1 LSEIQHS
8 RQYNTKV
15 YIALLNVLDLVSQLS
30 DFRCVL
36 SSIATVSISG
46 TLDRKLAAIA
56 DAGYGGVEIFESDL
70 LGFDGTAADVGR
82 MIADFGLVC
91 TCYQPF
97 RDFEGLAGDLRARA
111 FARAEAK
118 FDVMQSIG
126 AELMLVCSS
135 VHREASGDFDRLVDD
150 FRLLGERAGRRGLRV
165 GYEALAW
172 GRHVNDHRRAWDIVR
187 RADHPAIG
195 IILDSF
201 HSLARKIPIESI
213 DDIAPEKIFLMQ
225 IADAPEMPM
234 DYLYWSRHFRC
245 LPYQGD
251 FPVAAYVAAAVR
263 RGYKGPLSLEIF
275 NDRFREWSASQVAV
289 DGLRSLT
296 MLQDHAGVSKPLPAR
311 VQILGID
318 FVEFAVH
325 SSEAPGL
332 ARLLS
337 GLGFERVGEHRS
349 KDVSLWRQGDVHLVI
364 NRDAVGWAH
373 AHWQIHGAAVC
384 AIALRVNNT
393 HAALARA
400 AALNMETF
408 QQKVAEGELAIPW
421 IRGVGGALT
430 YFTEPDRGHG
440 HWTHD
445 FLPVGSA
452 DARQPI
458 RLLRVDHFSQA
469 MRMEEFLSWQ
479 LYYTSLFDLTKK
491 APIELADTLGL
502 VQSQAIESA
511 DGGFRVTLNGSS
523 ATQTLAARFVQGGM
537 GAGVQHIAFQTDDI
551 FNAARATQ
559 ELELAVLPV
568 PPNYYDDLRARFGLT
583 KEKTATLRDANM
595 FYDRDSTGEY
605 YHFYSRAFEKRV
617 FFEVVERRGY
627 EGYGAG
633 NSSVRLAAQA
643 RYKDQ
648 RQD

>member
-1 LSEIQHS
+1 
-8 RQYNTKV
+8 V
-15 YIALLNVLDLVSQLS
+15 S
-30 DFRCVL
+30 DFHSVL

-56 DAGYGGVEIFESDL
+56 EAGYGGVEIFENDL
-70 LGFDGTAADVGR
+70 LGFDGTAADIGR

-97 RDFEGLAGDLRARA
+97 RDFEGLAGDLRTRA
-111 FARAEAK
+111 FDRAEAK
-118 FDVMQSIG
+118 FDVMQNIG

-135 VHREASGDFDRLVDD
+135 VHREASGDIDRLADD

-172 GRHVNDHRRAWDIVR
+172 GRHVNDHRQAWDIVR
-187 RADHPAIG
+187 RVDHPAVG

-213 DDIAPEKIFLMQ
+213 DDIAPEKIFFLQ
-225 IADAPEMPM
+225 IADAPEMSM

-263 RGYKGPLSLEIF
+263 RGYQGPLSLEIF

-296 MLQDHAGVSKPLPAR
+296 MLQDHAGVSTPLPRR
-311 VQILGID
+311 VQILGVD

-325 SSEAPGL
+325 TGEAPRL
-332 ARLLS
+332 ATLLS
-337 GLGFERVGEHRS
+337 GLGFRWVGEHRS
-349 KDVSLWRQGDVHLVI
+349 KDVSLWRQGEVHMVI

-373 AHWQIHGAAVC
+373 AHWQIHGPSVC
-384 AIALRVNNT
+384 AIAMRVNDT
-393 HAALARA
+393 QATLARA
-400 AALNMETF
+400 QALNMETF

-445 FLPVGSA
+445 FLPIEPNSA
-452 DARQPI
+452 AAQDSF
-458 RLLRVDHFSQA
+458 RLKRIDHFSQA
-469 MRMEEFLSWQ
+469 MRIEEFLSWQ
-479 LYYTSLFDLTKK
+479 LYYTSLFDVIKK

-502 VQSQAIESA
+502 VQSQAIESP
-511 DGGFRVTLNGSS
+511 DGGFRVTLNGSGAS
-523 ATQTLAARFVQGGM
+523 QTLAARFVQGVM
-537 GAGVQHIAFQTDDI
+537 GAGVQHIALQTDDI
-551 FNAARATQ
+551 FKAVRATQ
-559 ELELAVLPV
+559 ALGLAILPV
-568 PPNYYDDLRARFGLT
+568 PPNYYDDLRARFGLS
-583 KEKTATLRDANM
+583 EVVIAELREANL
-595 FYDRDSTGEY
+595 FYDRDNTGEY
-605 YHFYSRAFEKRV
+605 FHFYSRAFEKRV
-617 FFEVVERRGY
+617 FFEIVERRGY
-627 EGYGAG
+627 TGYGAG
-633 NSSVRLAAQA
+633 NSNVRLAAQA
-643 RYKDQ
+643 RYKEQ
-648 RQD
+648 RYD

>member
-1 LSEIQHS
+1 M
-8 RQYNTKV
+8 
-15 YIALLNVLDLVSQLS
+15 DLFVEVS
-30 DFRCVL
+30 DFYCVL
-36 SSIATVSISG
+36 TSIATVSISG

-56 DAGYGGVEIFESDL
+56 AAGYGGVEIFENDL

-82 MIADFGLVC
+82 MIADLGLVC

-97 RDFEGLAGDLRARA
+97 RDFEGLAGQLRVRA
-111 FARAEAK
+111 FERAEAK

-135 VHREASGDFDRLVDD
+135 VHREASGDIDRLADD
-150 FRLLGERAGRRGLRV
+150 FRLLGERAARRGLRV

-172 GRHVNDHRRAWDIVR
+172 GRHVHDHRQAWDIVR
-187 RADHPAIG
+187 RVNHPAIG
-195 IILDSF
+195 IVLDSF

-296 MLQDHAGVSKPLPAR
+296 MLRDHAGVSKPLPKR

-325 SSEAPGL
+325 TSEAPGL
-332 ARLLS
+332 AVLLS
-337 GLGFERVGEHRS
+337 GLGFQWVGEHRS
-349 KDVSLWRQGDVHLVI
+349 KDVSLWRQGDVHFVL
-364 NRDAVGWAH
+364 NRDAVGWAY
-373 AHWQIHGAAVC
+373 AHWQIHGPSVC
-384 AIALRVNNT
+384 AIALRVNDT
-393 HAALARA
+393 EATLARA
-400 AALNMETF
+400 QALNMETF

-430 YFTEPDRGHG
+430 YFTEPDRGAG

-445 FLPVGSA
+445 FLPVEPGTA
-452 DARQPI
+452 AAQPLF
-458 RLLRVDHFSQA
+458 RFTRVDHFSQA
-469 MRMEEFLSWQ
+469 MRIEEFLSWQ

-491 APIELADTLGL
+491 APVELADTLGL

-523 ATQTLAARFVQGGM
+523 ASQTLAARFVQGVM
-537 GAGVQHIAFQTDDI
+537 GAGVQHIALQTDDI
-551 FNAARATQ
+551 FEAARATHA
-559 ELELAVLPV
+559 LGLAVLPV
-568 PPNYYDDLRARFGLT
+568 PPNYYDDLQARFGLS
-583 KEKTATLRDANM
+583 EEATAALRDANM
-595 FYDRDSTGEY
+595 FYDRDGGGEY
-605 YHFYSRAFEKRV
+605 FHFYSRAFDKRV
-617 FFEVVERRGY
+617 FFEIVERRGY
-627 EGYGAG
+627 SGYGAG

-643 RYKDQ
+643 RYKEQ
-648 RQD
+648 RYD

>member
-1 LSEIQHS
+1 
-8 RQYNTKV
+8 
-15 YIALLNVLDLVSQLS
+15 LDFAAEVSHFSCMLT
-30 DFRCVL
+30 
-36 SSIATVSISG
+36 SIATVSISG

-56 DAGYGGVEIFESDL
+56 AAGYGGVEIFENDL

-97 RDFEGLAGDLRARA
+97 RDFEGLAGELRMRA
-111 FARAEAK
+111 FDRAEAK
-118 FDVMQSIG
+118 FDVMQNIG

-135 VHREASGDFDRLVDD
+135 VHREASGDIDRLTDD

-172 GRHVNDHRRAWDIVR
+172 GRHVNDHRQAWDIVR
-187 RADHPAIG
+187 RVDHPAVG

-213 DDIAPEKIFLMQ
+213 DAIAPEKIFLMQ
-225 IADAPEMPM
+225 IADAPEMSM

-296 MLQDHAGVSKPLPAR
+296 MLQDHAGVSAPLPRR

-318 FVEFAVH
+318 FLEFAVH
-325 SSEAPGL
+325 TSEALGL
-332 ARLLS
+332 SALLS
-337 GLGFERVGEHRS
+337 GLGFQWVGEHRS
-349 KDVSLWRQGDVHLVI
+349 KDVSLWRQGAVHLVL

-373 AHWQIHGAAVC
+373 AHWQIHGPSVC
-384 AIALRVNNT
+384 AIALRVNDT
-393 HAALARA
+393 PATLARA
-400 AALNMETF
+400 QALNMETF
-408 QQKVAEGELAIPW
+408 QQKVAAGELAIPW

-430 YFTEPDRGHG
+430 YFTEPDRGTG

-445 FLPVGSA
+445 FLPVESGA
-452 DARQPI
+452 AAAQHVFRFE
-458 RLLRVDHFSQA
+458 RVDHFSQA
-469 MRMEEFLSWQ
+469 MRIEEFLSWQ

-502 VQSQAIESA
+502 VQSQAIESP
-511 DGGFRVTLNGSS
+511 DGGFRVTLNGSGAS
-523 ATQTLAARFVQGGM
+523 QTLAARFVQGVM
-537 GAGVQHIAFQTDDI
+537 GAGVQHIALQTDDI
-551 FNAARATQ
+551 FDAARATQ
-559 ELELAVLPV
+559 ALGLAVLPV
-568 PPNYYDDLRARFGLT
+568 PPNYYDDLRARFGLS
-583 KEKTATLRDANM
+583 EHAIAALRDANM
-595 FYDRDSTGEY
+595 FYDRDGNGEY
-605 YHFYSRAFEKRV
+605 FHFYSRAFEKRI

-627 EGYGAG
+627 TGYGAG
-633 NSSVRLAAQA
+633 NSNVRLAAQA
-643 RYKDQ
+643 RYKEQ
-648 RQD
+648 RYD